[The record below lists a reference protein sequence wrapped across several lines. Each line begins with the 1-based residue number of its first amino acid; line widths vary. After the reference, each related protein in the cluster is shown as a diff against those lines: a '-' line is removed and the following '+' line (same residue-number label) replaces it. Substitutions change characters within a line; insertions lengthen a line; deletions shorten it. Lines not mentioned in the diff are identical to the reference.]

1 MAAPQTPPTTPPAM
15 APVFVVDLPVV
26 DDEVEVGVKAEVAVA
41 VDVDVEV
48 GEGVGVAGGSV
59 VSVVLQ
65 EMCAEA
71 KPYSFH

>member
-1 MAAPQTPPTTPPAM
+1 MMAAPQTPPTTPPAM

-26 DDEVEVGVKAEVAVA
+26 DDEVEVGFAVVV

-48 GEGVGVAGGSV
+48 GSGVGVAGGSV